1 MNGNLLKFDIFEVVE
16 LFKIPLNWNVKKIQ
30 ILSLKNENGR
40 WTSWWVAA
48 SDRHRRSGRR
58 SAKYWPLLTP
68 NSNKLHSFAPRCG
81 HFFFFFLN
89 SHVTITKGKNGEW
102 TWNDKNNRKNET
114 NKNWAEI
121 NCFFVCSVM
130 IVCFK
135 LLNGRLSLIE
145 WKFCRSTGKTGAIEW
160 MWKREPIGACRSTG
174 GWRPPDDTPV
184 SPSTFCWR
192 HGKKMKI
199 NFWII
204 LN

>member
-1 MNGNLLKFDIFEVVE
+1 MAGEPVGESLPQTDTGGAAVDQRSTGRCRRQ
-16 LFKIPLNWNVKKIQ
+16 IQ
-30 ILSLKNENGR
+30 TNCIVLRQG
-40 WTSWWVAA
+40 VA
-48 SDRHRRSGRR
+48 
-58 SAKYWPLLTP
+58 T
-68 NSNKLHSFAPRCG
+68 
-81 HFFFFFLN
+81 FFFFLN

-184 SPSTFCWR
+184 SPSTFCW
-192 HGKKMKI
+192 HEKKMKI

-204 LN
+204 LH